1 MKDENPFKLLSS
13 KPVYENPWIKVR
25 EDAVERPGGQ
35 EGIFGVVDVRSGV
48 SVLVVTNDQTILLV
62 KEYKYGLGRYT
73 LECVGGCIDD
83 GEAAEA
89 TARREVKEELG
100 VEAAKF
106 TALGTAS
113 SLPTIVNFTE
123 HIYLAEGAQI
133 VAPQNTDEG
142 EVIEVVEL
150 PIAEVYEKAQTEEIT
165 HDMTLV
171 TLFRAQ
177 HLLNQ

>member
-1 MKDENPFKLLSS
+1 MPDNPFKLIQS
-13 KPVYENPWIKVR
+13 KAVYENPWIKVR
-25 EDAVERPGGQ
+25 EDSVVRPGGQ

-48 SVLVVTNDQTILLV
+48 SVLVVTNDQTVLLV

-73 LECVGGCIDD
+73 LECVGGCVDD
-83 GEAAEA
+83 GEAVEA

-100 VEAAKF
+100 VEATTF
-106 TALGTAS
+106 TSLGTAS
-113 SLPTIVNFTE
+113 SLPTILNFTE
-123 HIYLAEGAQI
+123 HIYLAEGAEV

-150 PIAEVYEKAQTEEIT
+150 PIAEVYEKARSGEIV